1 MDSDCEMNR
10 QFAKR
15 LRRQQMC
22 SPKSIVLRETVNLTP
37 VQLQAGDQMNCDI
50 TEEHTTVIE
59 TEVGVFHSVITISE
73 FYVTTIRY
81 FNNSN
86 FS

>member
-1 MDSDCEMNR
+1 MILFQRNSNMDSDCEMNR

-37 VQLQAGDQMNCDI
+37 VQFQADDHMNCDS
-50 TEEHTTVIE
+50 TEERTTVID
-59 TEVGVFHSVITISE
+59 TEVGFM
-73 FYVTTIRY
+73 
-81 FNNSN
+81 
-86 FS
+86 